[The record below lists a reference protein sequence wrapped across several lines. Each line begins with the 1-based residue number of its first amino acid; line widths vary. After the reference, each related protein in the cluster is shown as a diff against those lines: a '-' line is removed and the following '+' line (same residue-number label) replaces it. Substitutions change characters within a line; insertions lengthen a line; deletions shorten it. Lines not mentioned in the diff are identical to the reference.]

1 VDGASFGAPV
11 LGPHSTSLVG
21 TQLTDVTTGTSAAG
35 AVEITSMESF
45 GPNYIA
51 VGDNIGD
58 LFLVSA
64 GQLDINVN
72 TENFYAT
79 DRNAITTSTYL
90 TTQTYDISGTTA
102 GASVPEPA
110 LAPLLLLGL
119 IAILWWRRRR
129 FGFSQP

>member
-1 VDGASFGAPV
+1 
-11 LGPHSTSLVG
+11 
-21 TQLTDVTTGTSAAG
+21 
-35 AVEITSMESF
+35 MERF

-58 LFLVSA
+58 LFQILS
-64 GQLDINVN
+64 GQLDVHINS
-72 TENFYAT
+72 EIFYAT

-102 GASVPEPA
+102 GASVPEPS